1 MFIDGQGHSS
11 GVPVYLLNSRCEQ
24 CELFHIWCTAD
35 VTVSS
40 ESCKRLKYPSL
51 FSCQLSP
58 VLPVTYCTTR
68 LLLLLFS
75 SQLSPVLPVTYCT
88 TRLLLLLFSS
98 QLSPVLPVTYCTT
111 RLLLLLFSCTHLRAT
126 NGDLPEKN
134 LSFLSPV
141 RGL

>member
-35 VTVSS
+35 VTVTS

-51 FSCQLSP
+51 FSC
-58 VLPVTYCTTR
+58 
-68 LLLLLFS
+68 
-75 SQLSPVLPVTYCT
+75 
-88 TRLLLLLFSS
+88 

-134 LSFLSPV
+134 LFSVPSKGPLKSENLGPKMV
-141 RGL
+141 ILK